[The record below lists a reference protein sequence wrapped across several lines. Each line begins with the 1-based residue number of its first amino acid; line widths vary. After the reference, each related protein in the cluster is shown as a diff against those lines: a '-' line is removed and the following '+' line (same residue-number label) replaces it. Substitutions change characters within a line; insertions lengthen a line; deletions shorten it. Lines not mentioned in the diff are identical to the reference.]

1 MGPRFGRAMIGI
13 SLAAV
18 SIGLGANQAR
28 AQESRGDEA
37 ADTEHYQLHTEL
49 GVEYDSNAHRA
60 ERISTSGGDLVGSF
74 LQRLVLTGQLVDQ
87 VAPRHAIAMSATAGA
102 KIFDAQPARS
112 ESVAIA
118 QSSLLWRATLG
129 PRTWLTPL
137 GSYYE
142 AFQSWGPEGDPAGER
157 RDFRSLTSNLE
168 LRTSLGYNLEL
179 AAAAGYRW
187 LVFKPDRNFDFNGP
201 TAGVSMRWL
210 YDAEGGAD
218 WEARASAA
226 FEYRRFD
233 GPAHVSMCVPARP
246 DGLPCPGT
254 DARDDQFVMAQGE
267 VTRTGRVLL
276 ALGYAFHHNAS
287 NSFGETLIRH
297 IAIARVATALPLRLY
312 LAARADLLFA
322 FYRDPIPVAQA
333 VDTMQM
339 VGGKQFATIEDENRS
354 SVRVD
359 LSRDVGAPLR
369 AILRYTFYANELGGN
384 SGTYRRHTLLLSL
397 AFTFEK

>member
-1 MGPRFGRAMIGI
+1 MRRPRFGQAMIGI
-13 SLAAV
+13 PFAAV
-18 SIGLGANQAR
+18 SIGLGFGPNAAH
-28 AQESRGDEA
+28 AQEPTDET
-37 ADTEHYQLHTEL
+37 ADTEHYQLRSEL

-60 ERISTSGGDLVGSF
+60 ERITTSGADLVGSF
-74 LQRLVLTGQLVDQ
+74 LQRLVVSGQLIDRIT
-87 VAPRHAIAMSATAGA
+87 PRHAVAMSATAGA

-118 QSSLLWRATLG
+118 QSSLMWRAGLG

-157 RDFRSLTSNLE
+157 RDFRSIASTLE
-168 LRTSLGYNLEL
+168 LRTALSYNLEL
-179 AAAAGYRW
+179 GAAAGYRW

-201 TAGVSMRWL
+201 TAGVNMRWL
-210 YDAEGGAD
+210 YDTEGSAD
-218 WEARASAA
+218 WEVRAGAA
-226 FEYRRFD
+226 LEYRRFG
-233 GPAHVSMCVPARP
+233 GPAHVGMCPP

-254 DARDDQFVMAQGE
+254 AARDDQFLMAQGE

-276 ALGYAFHHNAS
+276 AAGYAFHHNAS

-297 IAIARVATALPLRLY
+297 IAIARVAAALPLGLY

-333 VDTMQM
+333 TDTMQM

-359 LSRDVGAPLR
+359 LSRDIGAPLR

-384 SGTYRRHTLLLSL
+384 SGTYRRHTLLFSL
-397 AFTFEK
+397 AFTYEK

>member
-1 MGPRFGRAMIGI
+1 MRGPRFGQAMIAI
-13 SLAAV
+13 PLAAV
-18 SIGLGANQAR
+18 SIAVGPYDAR
-28 AQESRGDEA
+28 AEDSGGGET
-37 ADTEHYQLHTEL
+37 ADTEHYQLLTEL
-49 GVEYDSNAHRA
+49 GVEYDSNAHRV
-60 ERISTSGGDLVGSF
+60 EQLSSTAGTALVGSF
-74 LQRLVLTGQLVDQ
+74 LQRFVVSGQLADR
-87 VAPRHAIAMSATAGA
+87 VAPRHAIAMSATAAA

-112 ESVAIA
+112 ESVGIA

-129 PRTWLTPL
+129 PRTFLAPL
-137 GSYYE
+137 GNYYE
-142 AFQSWGPEGDPAGER
+142 AFQSWGPENDPAGER
-157 RDFRSLTSNLE
+157 RDFRSLASGLD
-168 LRTSLGYNLEL
+168 LRTSLADDFEL
-179 AAAAGYRW
+179 GVAAGYRW

-201 TAGVSMRWL
+201 TAGVALRWVH
-210 YDAEGGAD
+210 DADGGAD
-218 WEARASAA
+218 WEARAGAA
-226 FEYRRFD
+226 FEYRRFG
-233 GPAHVSMCVPARP
+233 GPAHVGMCPP

-254 DARDDQFVMAQGE
+254 APRDDQFLMAQGE

-276 ALGYAFHHNAS
+276 ALGYAFHHNGS

-297 IAIARVATALPLRLY
+297 IAIARLATALPLRLY

-333 VDTMQM
+333 TDTMQM

-359 LSRDVGAPLR
+359 LSRDIGAPLR
-369 AILRYTFYANELGGN
+369 AVLRYTFYANELGGN